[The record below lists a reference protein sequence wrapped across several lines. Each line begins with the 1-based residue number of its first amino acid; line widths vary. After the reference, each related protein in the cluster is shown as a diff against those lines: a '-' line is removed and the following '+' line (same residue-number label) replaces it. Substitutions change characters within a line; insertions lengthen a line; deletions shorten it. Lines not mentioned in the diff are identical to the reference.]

1 MASARL
7 SLMRYNGIIDMIVW
21 NLHQPEN
28 YKSNSS
34 ATGAFSYKFYRQK
47 GAFSYKF
54 YRQKGAFSYKKQPPK
69 GTFSRKLIGM
79 SGDR

>member
-7 SLMRYNGIIDMIVW
+7 SLMRYNGIIDMIEW

-47 GAFSYKF
+47 GAFSYKK
-54 YRQKGAFSYKKQPPK
+54 RPPK
-69 GTFSRKLIGM
+69 GTFS
-79 SGDR
+79 